1 MMGYKGCHLNDQV
14 IVKKFELVVAQC
26 LEQGP
31 ASLKTERS
39 WDFLHHRFLTFSHKM
54 ECP

>member
-31 ASLKTERS
+31 ASLKTGLS
-39 WDFLHHRFLTFSHKM
+39 TSSFSDFPS
-54 ECP
+54 